1 MGEVDTAPEVAAKV
15 IEDLTALDVDPDK
28 GERLYKAAL
37 VQSQSGTTYRML
49 AKVAKTG
56 KVDLVHYGCELD
68 ADGKPTTKWKIRRIL
83 DQASERFE
91 KELEA
96 IKKGVADDG
105 EVVQGAWVH
114 DMSGIPEVTAQ
125 GTSLDEWSRNTIA
138 EVRKKPS

>member
-1 MGEVDTAPEVAAKV
+1 LEVDPE
-15 IEDLTALDVDPDK
+15 K
-28 GERLYKAAL
+28 GERLFKAAL

-83 DQASERFE
+83 DQAPERFE

-96 IKKGVADDG
+96 IKKGVAEDG
-105 EVVQGAWVH
+105 EVVQGVWVH
-114 DMSGIPEVTAQ
+114 DMTSLPDVTAQ

-138 EVRKKPS
+138 EVRRKPS